1 MSPVISVLPSK
12 GPLVLLLPSLGDNQV
27 TVSSAVDEGMSQEP
41 LWTGMSSGGFRAGGF
56 AATSCPWIRR
66 FPTSFQRD
74 WLCLVQPSYF
84 SVTRSWLG
92 RRSCCWGGGE
102 GCGWWDRML
111 GCGICQHIVPAVPW
125 KHHGKKSI
133 FFCHFRLSQRVPY
146 RPRVK
151 LLPRRRT
158 RRRTDM

>member
-84 SVTRSWLG
+84 SVTRS
-92 RRSCCWGGGE
+92 CWGGGAAAGVE
-102 GCGWWDRML
+102 VRGVGGGTGCSDVAFASTL
-111 GCGICQHIVPAVPW
+111 FLLC
-125 KHHGKKSI
+125 HGNIMEKNP
-133 FFCHFRLSQRVPY
+133 FFSAISGSPSVSHTGHV
-146 RPRVK
+146 
-151 LLPRRRT
+151 
-158 RRRTDM
+158 